1 MNRLTSPVRALA
13 VAATIA
19 CALGA
24 DARAAAAQRPL
35 EGAVT
40 LGRAEHRVDFGYGIE
55 AATGTLLGATV
66 RAHFAGTLE
75 IDASARGGSL
85 RTEAG
90 TDRTMGEI
98 GVRAGITPM
107 EWVTAFAVATVRG
120 YEVTPA
126 TQRWTQVG
134 AGVELRSGFAGG
146 AVQGIVRGT
155 LFPHVAVSGIPS
167 PDLGVSAGVGLSA
180 RRGRLLGGLE
190 YGVDR
195 YSFPA
200 AADGTQR
207 HEQLA
212 GLTLSVGAAW

>member
-1 MNRLTSPVRALA
+1 MSRLTSHLPRALA
-13 VAATIA
+13 VVL
-19 CALGA
+19 ALGA
-24 DARAAAAQRPL
+24 GARLAGAQRPL

-55 AATGTLLGATV
+55 AATGTLLGAML

-75 IDASARGGSL
+75 VDASARGGSL

-90 TDRTMGEI
+90 SDRTMGEI

-120 YEVTPA
+120 YELAPA

-134 AGVELRSGFAGG
+134 AGVELRSAFAGG

-155 LFPHVAVSGIPS
+155 LFPHVAVSGLPG

-180 RRGRLLGGLE
+180 RHGRLLGGLE
-190 YGVDR
+190 YTVDR

-200 AADGTQR
+200 ASDGTQR

-212 GLTLSVGAAW
+212 GLTLSIGAAW